1 MSDQHMLRAQLISLN
16 QSTLLLPN
24 IAVAEVS
31 RFSGVEPLPTGP
43 AWIHG
48 LIQWRGLTLPLINI
62 DALLTDEKAVIAKN
76 QRVVV
81 LNSISTNTE
90 ISFIAIAV
98 AGNPHL
104 MKLVEEALDD
114 GLAEEHSSPYIH
126 AQYPIGKRN
135 ALVPDLNA
143 IEEHLCEAMAGSG
156 F

>member
-1 MSDQHMLRAQLISLN
+1 MSDQHMLRGQLIPLN

-24 IAVAEVS
+24 IAIAEVS
-31 RFSGVEPLPTGP
+31 RFSGVEPLPSAP
-43 AWIHG
+43 PWIHG
-48 LIQWRGLTLPLINI
+48 LIEWRGLTLPLLNI
-62 DALLTDEKAVIAKN
+62 DALLTDGAAVIAEN
-76 QRVVV
+76 QRIVV
-81 LNSISTNTE
+81 LNSISSNTE
-90 ISFIAIAV
+90 TSFIAIAA

-126 AQYPIGKRN
+126 TQYPIGKKN

-143 IEEHLCEAMAGSG
+143 IEEHLCETMACSG

>member
-1 MSDQHMLRAQLISLN
+1 MSDQHMLRGQLIPLN

-24 IAVAEVS
+24 TAIAEVS
-31 RFSGVEPLPTGP
+31 RFSGVEPLPSVP
-43 AWIHG
+43 PWIHG
-48 LIQWRGLTLPLINI
+48 LIEWRGLTLPLLNI
-62 DALLTDEKAVIAKN
+62 DALLTDRAAVIVEN
-76 QRVVV
+76 QRIVV
-81 LNSISTNTE
+81 LNSISSNTE
-90 ISFIAIAV
+90 TSFIAIAA

-126 AQYPIGKRN
+126 AQYPIGKKN

-143 IEEHLCEAMAGSG
+143 IEEHLCETMACSG